1 MYSMIRRT
9 TLADRQQI
17 VALKKADQSHQAVAD
32 ATGWSVE
39 TVREVWRNFQKAE
52 EAGPTT
58 AKVGRPATGP
68 LSTFDPLVRYAALR
82 RKLERPQAGPDV
94 ILADMAIRPSLRG
107 LRVPSSSSLGAY
119 FKTFEE
125 RLVTP
130 RPHLQL
136 PGQSSQLAPVT
147 AVHECWLLD
156 FDEGLNWS
164 GVGWTNVM
172 NLTDLATG
180 IKIGSYVHPAGSV
193 QKRHLI
199 PWEQIQANLR
209 LAFSRWGLPDR
220 IRTDRDRRLV
230 APGEYPVPMP
240 FTLWLAGLGIQHEII
255 QRVTQNGGV
264 ERFHRTWEGR
274 LLDLPLGSDWQ
285 DVQDYVNYEVW
296 RMNAVL
302 PSRGRNC
309 RRRPPLLVY
318 PEARTPRRYYSR
330 QEELHIFQLKRVE
343 EYLSTGRWLRRT
355 STQGQFRFHS
365 DSLNAR
371 RPYTRQIVVVTFHT
385 ETGQFQVRPAESD
398 DVILR
403 FRPDWLSVTA
413 ITGLEDEKV

>member
-1 MYSMIRRT
+1 MMRRT
-9 TLADRQQI
+9 TPVDRQQI
-17 VALKKADQSHQAVAD
+17 VVLKKAGQSHQAVAD
-32 ATGWSVE
+32 ATGWNIE
-39 TVREVWRNFQKAE
+39 TVRKVWRDFRRAE
-52 EAGPTT
+52 EMGLTI

-82 RKLERPQAGPDV
+82 RKLERPHAGPDV
-94 ILADMAIRPSLRG
+94 ILADMAVRSSLRG
-107 LRVPSSSSLGAY
+107 LRLPSSSSLGAY
-119 FKTFEE
+119 FSTFGD

-130 RPHLQL
+130 RHHLQL
-136 PGQSSQLAPVT
+136 PGQSSKLAPVT

-156 FDEGLNWS
+156 FDEILNWS
-164 GVGWTNVM
+164 GVGWANVM
-172 NLTDLATG
+172 NVTDLATG
-180 IKIGSYVHPAGSV
+180 IKTGSYVHPAGSP

-199 PWEQIQANLR
+199 SWEQIRANLR
-209 LAFSRWGLPDR
+209 IAFSRWGLPDR

-240 FTLWLAGLGIQHEII
+240 FTLWLTGLGIQHEII

-274 LLDLPLGSDWQ
+274 LLDLPLGLDWRE
-285 DVQDYVNYEVW
+285 VQDYVDYEVW

-318 PEARTPRRYYSR
+318 PEARTPRRYYSP
-330 QEELHIFQLKRVE
+330 QEELCIFQLERIE
-343 EYLSTGRWLRRT
+343 AYLAEGRWLRRT
-355 STQGQFRFHS
+355 SINGQFRFHS
-365 DSLNAR
+365 DFLNAR
-371 RPYTRQIVVVTFHT
+371 KPYARQIVVVTFNA
-385 ETGQFQVRPAESD
+385 ETRQFQVYPPESD
-398 DVILR
+398 EVIMC

-413 ITGLEDEKV
+413 ITGIEGEEV

>member
-1 MYSMIRRT
+1 MMRRT

-17 VALKKADQSHQAVAD
+17 VALKKAEQSHRVVAD
-32 ATGWSVE
+32 STGWSVE
-39 TVREVWRNFQKAE
+39 TVRKVWRDFRRTE
-52 EAGPTT
+52 ETGLPA

-68 LSTFDPLVRYAALR
+68 LSTFDPLVRYVALR
-82 RKLERPQAGPDV
+82 RKLERPHAGPDV
-94 ILADMAIRPSLRG
+94 ILADMDIRPSLQG
-107 LRVPSSSSLGAY
+107 LRLPSSSSLGAY
-119 FKTFEE
+119 FNTFGD

-130 RPHLQL
+130 RRHLQL

-147 AVHECWLLD
+147 AAHECWLLD
-156 FDEGLNWS
+156 FDEDLNWS

-172 NLTDLATG
+172 NVTDLATG
-180 IKIGSYVHPAGSV
+180 IKIGSYVHPAGPP

-199 PWEQIQANLR
+199 SWKQIQANLR

-240 FTLWLAGLGIQHEII
+240 FTLWLVGLDIEHEII

-274 LLDLPLGSDWQ
+274 LLDLPLGVEWQ
-285 DVQDYVNYEVW
+285 EVQVYVNYEVW

-318 PEARTPRRYYSR
+318 PEARTPRRDYSP
-330 QEELHIFQLKRVE
+330 QEEGHLFQLERVE
-343 EYLSTGRWLRRT
+343 AYLSEGRWLRRT
-355 STQGQFRFHS
+355 STQGQFSFHS
-365 DSLNAR
+365 DLLNAR
-371 RPYTRQIVVVTFHT
+371 KPYARQIVVVVFNT
-385 ETGQFQVRPAESD
+385 EILQFQVSPAESNE
-398 DVILR
+398 VILS
-403 FRPDWLSVTA
+403 FRPDWLSATA
-413 ITGLEDEKV
+413 ITGLEDGKI

>member
-1 MYSMIRRT
+1 MGTKKETHPMMHRT

-17 VALKKADQSHQAVAD
+17 VALKKAGQSHPAVSET
-32 ATGWSVE
+32 TGWSVE
-39 TVREVWRNFQKAE
+39 TVRKVWRNFQRTE
-52 EAGPTT
+52 ETGLTA

-68 LSTFDPLVRYAALR
+68 LSTFDPLVRYVALR
-82 RKLERPQAGPDV
+82 LKLERPHAGPDV

-107 LRVPSSSSLGAY
+107 WHLPSSSSLGAY
-119 FKTFEE
+119 FSIFGE

-130 RPHLQL
+130 RRHLQL

-147 AVHECWLLD
+147 AAHECWLLD
-156 FDEGLNWS
+156 FDEGLNWP
-164 GVGWTNVM
+164 GVGWANVM

-180 IKIGSYVHPAGSV
+180 IKIGSYVHPAGSA

-199 PWEQIQANLR
+199 SWEQIQANLR
-209 LAFSRWGLPDR
+209 IAFSRWGLPDR

-240 FTLWLAGLGIQHEII
+240 FTLWLVGLDIQHEII

-285 DVQDYVNYEVW
+285 AVQDYVNYEVW

-318 PEARTPRRYYSR
+318 PEACIPRRCYSP
-330 QEELHIFQLKRVE
+330 QEELAIFQLERVE
-343 EYLSTGRWLRRT
+343 AYLATGRWLRRT
-355 STQGQFRFHS
+355 SSKGQFRFHS
-365 DSLNAR
+365 DFLNAKK
-371 RPYTRQIVVVTFHT
+371 PYTRKIVVITFNL
-385 ETGQFQVRPAESD
+385 ETGHSKSAWQN
-398 DVILR
+398 LMM
-403 FRPDWLSVTA
+403 
-413 ITGLEDEKV
+413 

>member
-1 MYSMIRRT
+1 MMPRT
-9 TLADRQQI
+9 TLADREQI
-17 VALKKADQSHQAVAD
+17 VALKKAGQSHPAVSET
-32 ATGWSVE
+32 TGWSVE
-39 TVREVWRNFQKAE
+39 TVRKVWRNFQRAE
-52 EAGPTT
+52 ETGLVA
-58 AKVGRPATGP
+58 AKVGRPATGS
-68 LSTFDPLVRYAALR
+68 LSTFDPLVRYVALR
-82 RKLERPQAGPDV
+82 LKLERPHAGPDV

-107 LRVPSSSSLGAY
+107 WHLPSGSSLGAY
-119 FKTFEE
+119 FSIFGE

-130 RPHLQL
+130 RRHLQL

-147 AVHECWLLD
+147 AAHECWLLD
-156 FDEGLNWS
+156 FDEGLNWP
-164 GVGWTNVM
+164 GVGWANVM

-180 IKIGSYVHPAGSV
+180 IKIGSYVHPAGSA

-199 PWEQIQANLR
+199 SWEQIQANLR
-209 LAFSRWGLPDR
+209 MAFSRWGLPDR

-240 FTLWLAGLGIQHEII
+240 FTLWLVGLDIQHEII

-285 DVQDYVNYEVW
+285 AVQDYVNYEVW

-318 PEARTPRRYYSR
+318 PEACIPRRCYSP
-330 QEELHIFQLKRVE
+330 QEELAIFQLERVE
-343 EYLSTGRWLRRT
+343 AYLATGRWLRRT
-355 STQGQFRFHS
+355 SSKGQFRFHS
-365 DSLNAR
+365 DFFNAKK
-371 RPYTRQIVVVTFHT
+371 PYTRKIVVITFNL
-385 ETGQFQVRPAESD
+385 ETGQFQVCPAESD
-398 DVILR
+398 DVILC
-403 FRPDWLSVTA
+403 FRPDWPSVTA
-413 ITGLEDEKV
+413 ITGFEDGEV

>member
-1 MYSMIRRT
+1 MMRRT
-9 TLADRQQI
+9 TLTERQQI
-17 VALKKADQSHQAVAD
+17 VALKKIDQSHQAVAD

-39 TVREVWRNFQKAE
+39 TVRKVWRNFQRAE
-52 EAGPTT
+52 EAGLTA
-58 AKVGRPATGP
+58 AKVGRPATGR
-68 LSTFDPLVRYAALR
+68 LSTFDPLVRYVALR
-82 RKLERPQAGPDV
+82 RKLERPHSGPDI

-107 LRVPSSSSLGAY
+107 LRLPGSSSIGAY
-119 FKTFEE
+119 FSAFGQ
-125 RLVTP
+125 RLVSP
-130 RPHLQL
+130 RRHLQL
-136 PGQSSQLAPVT
+136 PEQSSQLAPVT

-180 IKIGSYVHPAGSV
+180 IKIGSYVHSAGSP

-199 PWEQIQANLR
+199 SWERIQANLR
-209 LAFSRWGLPDR
+209 IAFSRWGLPDR

-240 FTLWLAGLGIQHEII
+240 FTLWLVGLGIQHEII

-285 DVQDYVNYEVW
+285 AVQDYVNYEVW

-302 PSRGRNC
+302 PCRGRRC

-318 PEARTPRRYYSR
+318 PQARTPRRYYSQR
-330 QEELHIFQLKRVE
+330 EELQIFQLKRVE
-343 EYLSTGRWLRRT
+343 AYLSKGRWLRRT
-355 STQGQFRFHS
+355 SVQGQFRFHS
-365 DSLNAR
+365 DALNAR
-371 RPYTRQIVVVTFHT
+371 KTYARQIVVLTFNAEPCHF
-385 ETGQFQVRPAESD
+385 EVRPAESD
-398 DVILR
+398 EVILR
-403 FRPDWLSVTA
+403 FRPDWLSVNA
-413 ITGLEDEKV
+413 ITGLENKEV

>member
-1 MYSMIRRT
+1 MYPMMRRT
-9 TLADRQQI
+9 TLVDRQQI

-39 TVREVWRNFQKAE
+39 TVRKVWRNFQKAE
-52 EAGPTT
+52 EAGLTV

-82 RKLERPQAGPDV
+82 RKLERPHAGPDV
-94 ILADMAIRPSLRG
+94 ILADMVIRPSLRG
-107 LRVPSSSSLGAY
+107 LRLPSSNSLGAY
-119 FKTFEE
+119 FRTFED

-180 IKIGSYVHPAGSV
+180 IKIGSYVHPAGSP

-240 FTLWLAGLGIQHEII
+240 FTLWLVGLGIQHEII

-309 RRRPPLLVY
+309 RRPPLLVY
-318 PEARTPRRYYSR
+318 PEARTPRQYYSQ
-330 QEELHIFQLKRVE
+330 QEELRIFQLKQVE

-365 DSLNAR
+365 DLLNAR
-371 RPYTRQIVVVTFHT
+371 KPYARQIVVVTFDT
-385 ETGQFQVRPAESD
+385 KTRQFQVRPPGSE

-403 FRPDWLSVTA
+403 FRPDWLSVPA
-413 ITGLEDEKV
+413 ITGLEDEEV

>member
-1 MYSMIRRT
+1 MMRRT
-9 TLADRQQI
+9 TRADQQQI
-17 VALKKADQSHQAVAD
+17 IALKKVGQSHQFVSE
-32 ATGWSVE
+32 ATGWSIE
-39 TVREVWRNFQKAE
+39 TVRKVWDNHRRTEKT
-52 EAGPTT
+52 GLSP

-68 LSTFDPLVRYAALR
+68 LSTFDPLVRYVALR
-82 RKLERPQAGPDV
+82 RKLERPNAGPDV
-94 ILADMAIRPSLRG
+94 ILADMAVRRSLRG
-107 LRVPSSSSLGAY
+107 LRLPSSSSLGII
-119 FKTFEE
+119 FSSFGD

-130 RPHLQL
+130 RRHLQL
-136 PGQSSQLAPVT
+136 PGQSSTLPSAT
-147 AVHECWLLD
+147 AAHECWLLD
-156 FDEGLNWS
+156 FDELLNWS

-180 IKIGSYVHPAGSV
+180 IKIGSFVHPAGSP

-199 PWEQIQANLR
+199 SWEQIQANLR
-209 LAFSRWGLPDR
+209 LSFSRWGLPDR

-240 FTLWLAGLGIQHEII
+240 FTLWLSGFDIRHEII

-285 DVQDYVNYEVW
+285 QVQEYVNYAVW

-318 PEARTPRRYYSR
+318 PEARLPRRCDSL
-330 QEELHIFQLKRVE
+330 QDELLIFQLRRVE
-343 EYLSTGRWLRRT
+343 EYLTQGRWLRRT
-355 STQGQFRFHS
+355 SSHGQFRFHS
-365 DSLNAR
+365 ESLNAR
-371 RPYTRQIVVVTFHT
+371 KPFSRQIVVVTFDL
-385 ETGQFQVRPAESD
+385 ESGRFQVRPADSD
-398 DVILR
+398 DVILT
-403 FRPDWLSVTA
+403 FRPDWLSVAA
-413 ITGLEDEKV
+413 ITGLENG